1 MSNKKKLSIST
12 LCGGI
17 ILNLIISTYHFSPN
31 FINYFYSYL
40 QYTNENIFTRNEVE
54 LLLSLSNII
63 YLFSLPCGIILHLK
77 LNCNINTI
85 TGISLLLRISSIYI
99 LMHCSTNNLLIIYLI
114 LKSSS
119 CGLCI
124 LPFILEIWKYFPNN
138 KGIVTGIFF
147 LGKGINGFLYD
158 YISIKIINP
167 QNINII
173 PIDNIYSIDV
183 NENYFNYIK
192 ISSIILCILSSLCQC
207 LIYPYS
213 IYVNYFDYK
222 KNKFK
227 QKLNKGL
234 IKDFYIL
241 SLSSPSRNSIN
252 STRNTYKDESFEDT
266 DENDDK
272 NQYKYKKKDI
282 KIIENKEPFISL
294 ITSYPF
300 LQLTFIYFLIMTF
313 NSVELSSINK
323 LGFYNDFGEKFI
335 SKINT
340 IWKIINILWNFISG
354 YILDKIKFKKF
365 FIILL
370 LFQIFFIS
378 ICYFISNYKYGYIL
392 YNIISS
398 IMNSSN
404 NVVIPVSFCIV
415 FEEENGLLLYGISS
429 ILINTF
435 YIYRNYIKSL
445 LVEKIYYFVL
455 CFIFTIF
462 YMIALITL
470 CLFEERKHIYKV
482 KDENEDQIMF
492 DDIGQE
498 LNDLDICDEKEF
510 KNCNKE

>member
-1 MSNKKKLSIST
+1 MSTKKKLPIST
-12 LCGGI
+12 LCGSI
-17 ILNLIISTYHFSPN
+17 IINFIISTYHFSPN
-31 FINYFYSYL
+31 SFNYFYSYL
-40 QYTNENIFTRNEVE
+40 QYINENIFTRSRVE

-63 YLFSLPCGIILHLK
+63 YLLCLPCGILLHLK
-77 LNCNINTI
+77 LKFNTNTI
-85 TGISLLLRISSIYI
+85 TGISLLFRITSIYI
-99 LMHCSTNNLLIIYLI
+99 LIHCSTNNLFILYLIIR
-114 LKSSS
+114 SCS

-124 LPFILEIWKYFPNN
+124 LPIILEIWKYFPNN
-138 KGIVTGIFF
+138 KGIITGIFF
-147 LGKGINGFLYD
+147 LGKGINIFLYD
-158 YISIKIINP
+158 FISTKIINP
-167 QNINII
+167 QNVKII
-173 PIDNIYSIDV
+173 PIDNIYFADIND
-183 NENYFNYIK
+183 NYYNYLK

-207 LIYPYS
+207 MIYPYS
-213 IYVNYFDYK
+213 IYINYFDYK

-227 QKLNKGL
+227 QKLNRGL

-241 SLSSPSRNSIN
+241 SLSTPSRNSIN
-252 STRNTYKDESFEDT
+252 SRRNTYKDESFEDI
-266 DENDDK
+266 DESNDK
-272 NQYKYKKKDI
+272 IQYKYKKKDI
-282 KIIENKEPFISL
+282 QIIENEEPFMSL

-313 NSVELSSINK
+313 NSVDMYSINK

-335 SKINT
+335 SKINS
-340 IWKIINILWNFISG
+340 IWKIINILWNIISG
-354 YILDKIKFKKF
+354 YIIDKIKFKKF

-370 LFQIFFIS
+370 IIQIFFIS
-378 ICYFISNYKYGYIL
+378 ICYFMSSYKYGYIL

-398 IMNSSN
+398 IINSSN
-404 NVVIPVSFCIV
+404 NVIIPISFSII

-429 ILINTF
+429 ILINSF

-445 LVEKIYYFVL
+445 LAEKIYYFVL

-470 CLFEERKHIYKV
+470 CLFEEKKHIYKI

-510 KNCNKE
+510 KNCNKS